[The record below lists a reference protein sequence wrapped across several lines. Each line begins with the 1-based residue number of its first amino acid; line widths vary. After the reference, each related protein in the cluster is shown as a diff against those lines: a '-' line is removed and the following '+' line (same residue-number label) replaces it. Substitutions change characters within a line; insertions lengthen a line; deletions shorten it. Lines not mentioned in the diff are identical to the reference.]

1 MLTLII
7 TFLLIG
13 AVAAA
18 VVEGLVVVTG
28 SGSGV
33 VSEEVLQVSSTAKP
47 SISGNANSGTANT
60 TKWTFWMTWA
70 LGLCCHVTIKV
81 SVVSWW
87 SLLHFNDDDFKGL
100 NKIVLYSPTVI
111 ATDNKILRAEKLQD
125 MTSDGDVH
133 QRKSEG
139 AQKEREAFKKKWEGG
154 RGEGEVGSCLDC
166 ED

>member
-60 TKWTFWMTWA
+60 TKWTF
-70 LGLCCHVTIKV
+70 
-81 SVVSWW
+81 
-87 SLLHFNDDDFKGL
+87 
-100 NKIVLYSPTVI
+100 
-111 ATDNKILRAEKLQD
+111 
-125 MTSDGDVH
+125 
-133 QRKSEG
+133 
-139 AQKEREAFKKKWEGG
+139 
-154 RGEGEVGSCLDC
+154 
-166 ED
+166 

>member
-1 MLTLII
+1 MYHLHNIWYVFLSMKILFYFYLLIFLQEGMLTLII

-100 NKIVLYSPTVI
+100 NKIVLYSPTVTETET
-111 ATDNKILRAEKLQD
+111 AGHDFRWRRPPE
-125 MTSDGDVH
+125 
-133 QRKSEG
+133 
-139 AQKEREAFKKKWEGG
+139 KKWRSTEGEGG
-154 RGEGEVGSCLDC
+154 I
-166 ED
+166 